1 MNLDFILLKTKTD
14 IDIPNIIS
22 IHQLPEISR
31 FVSIDVDNYFDY
43 VTQSP
48 NVYFYKVFLDGTL
61 VATAHFECLSK
72 TLYMD
77 IVVFPKYHRKGIG
90 TNIIKNVLNGNFP
103 IVFDRIEISIDETN
117 IPSKKLFEKMGF
129 VFTSK
134 EEELE
139 NYVYIKP

>member
-1 MNLDFILLKTKTD
+1 MNLEFVLLTTKAD
-14 IDIPNIIS
+14 KDIPNIIS

-31 FVSIDVDNYFDY
+31 FVSIDMNNYFDY

-61 VATAHFECLSK
+61 VATTHFECLNK
-72 TLYMD
+72 TLYMS
-77 IVVFPKYHRKGIG
+77 IVVFPKYYRKGIG